1 MEDHFSRVAS
11 LADVPDGDMKA
22 VTGPDGVLVTLANV
36 KGEIFCFED
45 MCSHEDA
52 SLHFGW
58 LLPDICQVEC
68 PLHEG
73 RFDLRTGS
81 PTQAPPEYPISIYNV
96 RVEGDDILVGP
107 KKA

>member
-1 MEDHFSRVAS
+1 MEEGFARVAS
-11 LADVPDGDMKA
+11 LSELPDGEMKA
-22 VTGPDGVLVTLANV
+22 VQAPDGVQVAIANI
-36 KGEIFCFED
+36 KGEIFCFEN

-73 RFDLRTGS
+73 RFDLKTGAA
-81 PTQAPPEYPISIYNV
+81 TQAPAEVPIRIYNV
-96 RVEGDDILVGP
+96 RVDGDDILVGP
-107 KKA
+107 RKA